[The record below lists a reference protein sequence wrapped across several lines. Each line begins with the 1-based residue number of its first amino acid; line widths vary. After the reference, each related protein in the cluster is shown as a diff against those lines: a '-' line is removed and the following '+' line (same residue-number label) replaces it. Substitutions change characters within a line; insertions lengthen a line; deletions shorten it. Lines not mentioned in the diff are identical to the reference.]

1 MNNYVQC
8 QNCQY
13 YLSGT
18 CAYYEQPLDHY
29 PDEDITCTDYAPKRD
44 YCEQIN
50 NISVPM
56 SQVPEEIKQ
65 QWIQEYY
72 EPPYR
77 EPFGNDDYDAPDFS
91 NYVQEEPDDY

>member
-13 YLSGT
+13 YLLGT

-44 YCEQIN
+44 YCEQIK
-50 NISVPM
+50 NITVPM
-56 SQVPEEIKQ
+56 SQDPEEIKQ
-65 QWIQEYY
+65 QWIQ
-72 EPPYR
+72 
-77 EPFGNDDYDAPDFS
+77 DDYEQGTQSTPINKFTEALLDWL
-91 NYVQEEPDDY
+91 DDPKSK